1 MDFCLKYLYL
11 CNCILCIHIEFCLKY
26 CVLCSFFWQYVLQYS
41 WENPEFSFWKLSV
54 LRIYKKNFRL
64 SLKNILILKT
74 AVKGLGK
81 AKRHFWGVFKSFKSI
96 ISGVTQPLGN
106 FFHVVGST
114 GMSFCRGSVNC
125 HGSDGQMY
133 HFCESSR
140 SGEIF
145 LDQYRGG
152 GGGLYSPW

>member
-1 MDFCLKYLYL
+1 MFG
-11 CNCILCIHIEFCLKY
+11 HI
-26 CVLCSFFWQYVLQYS
+26 
-41 WENPEFSFWKLSV
+41 
-54 LRIYKKNFRL
+54 
-64 SLKNILILKT
+64 KNITMLTYCASSRCYSASGMDEI
-74 AVKGLGK
+74 
-81 AKRHFWGVFKSFKSI
+81 SSSQI
-96 ISGVTQPLGN
+96 IMLEVANVSY
-106 FFHVVGST
+106 T

-152 GGGLYSPW
+152 GGSLFPVINSSESAYFVA